1 MEIVLF
7 SLEDA
12 TVDAHKALELL
23 GRILAKFAVEG
34 IFFIQ
39 DITREI
45 KDGGT

>member
-1 MEIVLF
+1 METVLF
-7 SLEDA
+7 SLGDA
-12 TVDAHKALELL
+12 TIEAPKALELL
-23 GRILAKFAVEG
+23 GRILAKLVIEG

>member
-12 TVDAHKALELL
+12 TIDAHKAFELL
-23 GRILAKFAVEG
+23 GRILAKLVVEG

-39 DITREI
+39 DTTREI
-45 KDGGT
+45 KDEGT

>member
-1 MEIVLF
+1 METVLF

-12 TVDAHKALELL
+12 TIDVPKALALL
-23 GRILAKFAVEG
+23 GRILAKLVVEG

-39 DITREI
+39 DITRAI